1 MHPPTKGKHTPTGN
15 NKTQHNLHDQRG
27 NIILPEQHEQPH
39 NRIPASTLQ
48 IGIPRISQPLKW
60 IPKREMPFLYVITH
74 EKTVRQITS
83 HTIPLGYKLKE
94 AQWIN
99 RKHYHH
105 RYQQP
110 VLAPL
115 PEQLSIHVKFQLNN
129 GLAAV

>member
-1 MHPPTKGKHTPTGN
+1 LT
-15 NKTQHNLHDQRG
+15 
-27 NIILPEQHEQPH
+27 EQHEQPK
-39 NRIPASTLQ
+39 NGIPATTLQ
-48 IGIPRISQPLKW
+48 IGVSGIPQPLER
-60 IPKREMPFLYVITH
+60 IPKREMPIHYVITH

-115 PEQLSIHVKFQLNN
+115 PKQLSIHVKFQLNN